1 MTRVKRGV
9 QTRRKHKKVL
19 SRTKGYRNLASKV
32 FKWAKRADMKAG
44 QNEYIGRKL
53 RKRDFRRLWITRINA
68 ACKANGINYSRFT
81 YGLLKAKV
89 KIDRKMLAELA
100 VNNPEVFSKYIEI
113 AKAEIK

>member
-9 QTRRKHKKVL
+9 QTRRKHNKVL
-19 SRTKGYRNLASKV
+19 KKTKGYRNLASKV

-44 QNEYIGRKL
+44 QNEYMGRKL

-68 ACKANGINYSRFT
+68 ACKQNDINYSRFT

-89 KIDRKMLAELA
+89 KVDRKMLAELA
-100 VNNPEVFSKYIEI
+100 VNNPDVFSEYVKV
-113 AKAEIK
+113 AKTELK